1 MTAPQAEAPSHC
13 VGLVGAGN
21 MGSALGSVL
30 REGGARVI
38 TTLAGRS
45 GRTAGLARAAGL
57 ELVED
62 LETLVGTA
70 SHILVVTPPGAAVDA
85 ATALADASRRAG
97 ARPIIADMNAIS
109 PQTAGAVAAALAPLD
124 FVDGSISGGPPTDHP
139 GARLYFAGPR
149 AAEFIA
155 LPWRHVTAVDLG
167 TRVGAAS
174 ALKMSTASVYKGLVA
189 LFAQAMRSADHYDVL
204 EPVLADLRGAGYDL
218 VGSVALAATKAHRYV
233 AEMREISRTQ
243 AGAGLS
249 PELFAAFAEIYAEI
263 SQRPLAADD
272 PETVDLAMPAAEV
285 VARLSGSGQR
295 PDSGLRQTG
304 RSC

>member
-45 GRTAGLARAAGL
+45 PRTARLVEAAGL
-57 ELVED
+57 ELVPD
-62 LETLVGTA
+62 LETLMDTA

-85 ATALADASRRAG
+85 ARALSDAARRSG
-97 ARPIIADMNAIS
+97 ARPLVADMNAIA
-109 PQTAGAVAAALAPLD
+109 PQTAASVAEALAPLH
-124 FVDGSISGGPPTDHP
+124 FVDGSISGPPPTDHP

-149 AAEFIA
+149 AAEFVT
-155 LPWRHVTAVDLG
+155 LPWRHVTPIDLG
-167 TRVGAAS
+167 AHAGAAS
-174 ALKMSTASVYKGLVA
+174 ALKMSTASVYKGLVG

-204 EPVLADLRGAGYDL
+204 DPVLADLRGAGYDL

-233 AEMREISRTQ
+233 GEMREISQTQ
-243 AGAGLS
+243 AGAGLP

-263 SQRPLAADD
+263 SRRPLASDD
-272 PETVDLAMPAAEV
+272 PETVDRTLPASDV
-285 VARLSGSGQR
+285 VARLK
-295 PDSGLRQTG
+295 P
-304 RSC
+304 